1 MIVDETI
8 GNINAAT
15 LKTSNEF
22 KNTVEDI
29 TKNPTPVILPTNG
42 RNDELMEI
50 IAMLKCDISYITR
63 KVCVDGKK
71 ETMIVLMDSYD
82 DQ

>member
-1 MIVDETI
+1 MM
-8 GNINAAT
+8 
-15 LKTSNEF
+15 
-22 KNTVEDI
+22 KNS
-29 TKNPTPVILPTNG
+29 TPVILPTNG
-42 RNDELMEI
+42 RDDELMEI

>member
-1 MIVDETI
+1 MIVDEAI

-22 KNTVEDI
+22 KNTVEDMM
-29 TKNPTPVILPTNG
+29 KNSTPVILPTNG
-42 RNDELMEI
+42 RDDELME
-50 IAMLKCDISYITR
+50 R

>member
-1 MIVDETI
+1 
-8 GNINAAT
+8 
-15 LKTSNEF
+15 
-22 KNTVEDI
+22 
-29 TKNPTPVILPTNG
+29 
-42 RNDELMEI
+42 MEI